1 MTDVPPVPAQQR
13 QPRKFSPPASGESLL
28 IDGHYYFIGAEI
40 GKGAFGT
47 VYECSDE
54 WRNRLVAKVLMPRD
68 LPYEEIRENWNAEI
82 QKLLQLRHPNVTF
95 IHNACEYKD
104 TFYLILERCSHT
116 LEDVINFPGLT
127 PDLWIP
133 WVARDVLQGLN
144 YIHTFGYVHKDIH
157 PGNVFVAET
166 RDLMVQNKETV
177 WSFKIGDLGISRL
190 ETEMKVMNTLLAQ
203 WMLPPEALDPDKF
216 GPIGRTVDVYHVGLL
231 LLALANKSTPSFTHQ
246 EILNGEPRKMAEAST
261 SKFAPVIAKALR
273 RHVAARTPTAL
284 QFWRDISSIT
294 GQS

>member
-1 MTDVPPVPAQQR
+1 MTAGPPAATPQQ
-13 QPRKFSPPASGESLL
+13 QPRKFSPPATGESIL

-68 LPYEEIRENWNAEI
+68 RPYDEIKDNWNSEI
-82 QKLLQLRHPNVTF
+82 QKLLALRHPNVTF

-116 LEDVINFPGLT
+116 LESVISYPGLT

-157 PGNVFVAET
+157 PGNVFVAES
-166 RDLMVQNKETV
+166 RDAMVPSKETV

-190 ETEMKVMNTLLAQ
+190 ETDMRVMNTLLAQ
-203 WMLPPEALDPDKF
+203 WMLPPEALAPEEF
-216 GPIGRTVDVYHVGLL
+216 GSVGRTVDVYHVGLL
-231 LLALANKSTPSFTHQ
+231 LLALANRGIPSFTHEQ
-246 EILNGEPRKMAEAST
+246 IVAGEPRKMAEASS
-261 SKFAPVIAKALR
+261 SKFAPAIAKALR

-284 QFWRDISSIT
+284 QFWRDIASVT
-294 GQS
+294 GQT